1 MPVKNFLSQEQKQ
14 NLQQALRESEQPELR
29 ERVLML
35 LLMNEGKTYEQIASF
50 LGCSQRTVAYWC
62 VHGDSDNLDS
72 LQDKRRIGS
81 YRKATDEYV
90 KTLLETIDKEPSEL
104 GYEFGRWTG
113 ERLATYLGMQTGIEL
128 TGSQVRKI
136 LKQKK
141 YVYLWAKYSLE
152 DKQNSLNRNEFK
164 QKLAEYLEV
173 AKIKPAHIQIW
184 FWDVSVAGAR
194 TRATSGFS
202 LRVLRR
208 KTWGK
213 KGKRK
218 KITGQRRR
226 GRVNVM
232 GGLRLSD
239 KKRLCYF
246 IKRGNAE
253 TFYEQLKQ
261 LKEFVLKEWVDQGN
275 RTEDFQSDGPK
286 IVIILDNASYH
297 KRKDIIADIE
307 TDLPN
312 IILEFLPA
320 YSPDFNLIELV
331 WHSCK
336 EYVAHRLFQSVNEL
350 EEVLNKLLNE
360 GELIIKWGRKIKN
373 KGNAVNAS

>member
-1 MPVKNFLSQEQKQ
+1 MPVKNFLNDKQKQ
-14 NLQQALRESEQPELR
+14 ELQQALKESVCAEFR
-29 ERVLML
+29 ARVLML
-35 LLMNEGKTYEQIASF
+35 LLMNDGKTYEEIAAF
-50 LGCSQRTVAYWC
+50 IGCSRRTVVYWC
-62 VHGDSDNLDS
+62 VHGDPDNLES
-72 LQDKRRIGS
+72 LEDKRKIGN
-81 YRKATDEYV
+81 YRKATPPYV
-90 KTLLETIDKEPSEL
+90 ELLLETTEKEPSEL

-113 ERLATYLGMQTGIEL
+113 ERLATYLAEKTGIEL

-152 DKQNSLNRNEFK
+152 DKQNPTLRSEFK
-164 QKLAEYLEV
+164 EKLTRYLEIARMHPKELQV
-173 AKIKPAHIQIW
+173 W
-184 FWDVSVAGAR
+184 FWDE
-194 TRATSGFS
+194 SGFS
-202 LRVLRR
+202 LRVIRR
-208 KTWGK
+208 KNWGK

-218 KITGQRRR
+218 GITGQRRR

-232 GGLRLSD
+232 GGLRYSD

-246 IKRGNAE
+246 VKQGNAD

-261 LKEFVLKEWVDQGN
+261 LNEFVKQEWVCQGN
-275 RTEDFQSDGPK
+275 QGEEFQSKGPK

-297 KRKDIIADIE
+297 KRKDIRVEIE
-307 TDLPN
+307 KNLPN

-336 EYVAHRLFQSVNEL
+336 EYIAHKLFQSVSEL
-350 EEVLNKLLNE
+350 ESMLDRLLNV
-360 GELIIKWGRKIKN
+360 GELLIKWGRKIKN
-373 KGNAVNAS
+373 KGNAVSAS